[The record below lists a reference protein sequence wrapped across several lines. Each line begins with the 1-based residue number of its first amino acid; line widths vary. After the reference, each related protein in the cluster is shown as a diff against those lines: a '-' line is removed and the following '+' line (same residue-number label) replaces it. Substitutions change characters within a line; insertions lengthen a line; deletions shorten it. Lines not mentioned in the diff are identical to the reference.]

1 VLRIN
6 QGAREL
12 LSMRWGL
19 VPNWWKKTAKEAP
32 ATFNARSETVA
43 DKPMFR
49 DAFRRWRCIIPA
61 SGYFE
66 WRTENGVKQLYYFSA
81 AHGGVLSMAGLW
93 DRWKDIESGEP
104 LLSCTIIVSVDD
116 YC

>member
-1 VLRIN
+1 MPSDA
-6 QGAREL
+6 GAV
-12 LSMRWGL
+12 SY
-19 VPNWWKKTAKEAP
+19 
-32 ATFNARSETVA
+32 
-43 DKPMFR
+43 
-49 DAFRRWRCIIPA
+49 RRPGI
-61 SGYFE
+61 SNG
-66 WRTENGVKQLYYFSA
+66 TENGVKQPYYFSA